1 MATVVR
7 HTIDYFSYPELFNN
21 YDTIYDILI
30 SGGVVWL
37 HLNYN
42 NVYNSSPA
50 GTGADGYL
58 RFMITEWYMSNDGL
72 VIVCPDGS
80 ELVFTNGSHTPSVD
94 V

>member
-1 MATVVR
+1 MAMLVSS
-7 HTIDYFSYPELFNN
+7 IINDFNYPELFNN

-42 NVYNSSPA
+42 NVDNPPEN
-50 GTGADGYL
+50 TGADGYL
-58 RFMITEWYMSNDGL
+58 RFMVTEWYMSGDGL

-80 ELVFTNGSHTPSVD
+80 ELVFTNGSHTPPSD
-94 V
+94 I

>member
-7 HTIDYFSYPELFNN
+7 HTIDYFGYPELFNN
-21 YDTIYDILI
+21 YDAMYDILV

-42 NVYNSSPA
+42 NVDNPPKN
-50 GTGADGYL
+50 TGEDGYL
-58 RFMITEWYMSNDGL
+58 RFMVTEWYMRYDGL

-80 ELVFTNGSHTPSVD
+80 ELVFTNGSHTLPSD
-94 V
+94 M